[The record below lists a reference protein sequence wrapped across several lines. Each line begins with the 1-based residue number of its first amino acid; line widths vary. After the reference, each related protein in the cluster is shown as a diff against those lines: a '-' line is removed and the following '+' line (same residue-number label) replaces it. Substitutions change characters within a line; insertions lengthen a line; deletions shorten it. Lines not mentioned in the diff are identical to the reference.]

1 MSYIKA
7 CLSVVNQH
15 LTDPYH
21 NRSSSP
27 DVPLVKLKK
36 RRAAPRG
43 ESDSSIER
51 NPDDKNCGQ
60 EHSQL
65 AMGHFASP
73 ASSFPWPLTDALQ
86 PVLTSLDPSTISR
99 PSHAAKRL
107 PQVSSTPSLRSSSL
121 SPQAKR
127 RSGHPPPGCGGKQPA
142 GDGRGQGKGWEGSKQ
157 PASPTAGYED
167 DSSSSTS
174 ANSTD
179 VKESES
185 ADDGAEPHKQ
195 TTRNSAGTDHGSR
208 RSFPT
213 SCVRDMS
220 SIHASR
226 LSSPEQPIMPD
237 PTTLVSQLNLTS
249 SHAHPQQQL
258 SPDIVPHLGL
268 DPLSTPFESHPYLND
283 LEDPSSGI
291 RFLGDIE
298 HVIDGHFLESLTHGL
313 YGPSTSSCLDSD
325 DMPM

>member
-1 MSYIKA
+1 M
-7 CLSVVNQH
+7 
-15 LTDPYH
+15 H
-21 NRSSSP
+21 NSSSSP
-27 DVPLVKLKK
+27 DVPIVNLK
-36 RRAAPRG
+36 RLGTAPRG
-43 ESDSSIER
+43 ESGSPVER
-51 NPDDKNCGQ
+51 DPDAKNCGQ

-65 AMGHFASP
+65 AIAHFASP
-73 ASSFPWPLTDALQ
+73 APSFPWPLTDALR

-107 PQVSSTPSLRSSSL
+107 PQVSSIPSLRSSSL

-127 RSGHPPPGCGGKQPA
+127 QSGRPLRGCGGKRPA
-142 GDGRGQGKGWEGSKQ
+142 GNGRGQGKGLYGSKQ
-157 PASPTAGYED
+157 PVSPTAGYED

-179 VKESES
+179 VESES
-185 ADDGAEPHKQ
+185 SEDGAEPHKK

-213 SCVRDMS
+213 SCVRDTS
-220 SIHASR
+220 SVHALS
-226 LSSPEQPIMPD
+226 LSSSEQAIYVSSPQEPIMPD

-249 SHAHPQQQL
+249 SHAHPQQL

-313 YGPSTSSCLDSD
+313 YGPSTNSCLDSD
-325 DMPM
+325 TMPM